1 MSRSTDE
8 KERPTVAGRRHNA
21 NMGARLGILTI
32 LLALGSASAAQ
43 TPSPAPP
50 RDERLAESELAAI
63 ADGWSAFM
71 RGDLAR
77 AGQRAADI
85 RARDPRNVHALLL
98 GVEVEIA
105 RAGARAALAHYESW
119 LAERSLDDAFAL
131 RRIAR
136 AVLFETTRGSDPS
149 ARIEALSA
157 LAAAGDPKAHDA
169 ANAALIQGAM
179 SGGIPETRV
188 LAASGQ
194 ANAIKRLSEDLQS
207 PIGNKLAIVD
217 SLVKSGKPEVVQ
229 PLVIM
234 LRDARPEHRA
244 AAADGLGKL
253 GARDQIPA
261 LRSMF
266 ESPTSTPIEQIKAA
280 GALLRLNDDTG
291 YPRLLEL
298 LRSQVPDVR
307 RASARALETRRDAA
321 WMSVVR
327 ELALDPDAGVRL
339 EALQLLAPYDRDAA
353 GTSLERLM
361 SDPNIAVREEALRI
375 YVAQIANDFVTLRG
389 LLKSPD
395 AVARAIA
402 ARRVLELTR

>member
-1 MSRSTDE
+1 MR
-8 KERPTVAGRRHNA
+8 
-21 NMGARLGILTI
+21 ARLTLLIVLTAVTATTAQQGPPI
-32 LLALGSASAAQ
+32 SSSRPEWIADQDAL
-43 TPSPAPP
+43 
-50 RDERLAESELAAI
+50 AI
-63 ADGWSAFM
+63 ADGWTALAKH
-71 RGDLAR
+71 DVAR
-77 AGQRAADI
+77 AGARAAEV
-85 RARDPRNVHALLL
+85 RGRDPRNVHALLL

-105 RAGARAALAHYESW
+105 RAGAGAALAHYESW
-119 LAERSLDDAFAL
+119 LAGRSLDDAFAL

-136 AVLFETTRGSDPS
+136 ALLFEATRGSDPS

-157 LAAAGDPKAHDA
+157 LAAAGDPQAHDA

-179 SGGIPETRV
+179 NGGIAETRV
-188 LAASGQ
+188 LAAGGS

-207 PIGNKLAIVD
+207 PIGNKLAIVE

-253 GARDQIPA
+253 GAKDQIPA
-261 LRSMF
+261 LRSML

-280 GALLRLNDDTG
+280 GALLHLNDDTG

-298 LRSQVPDVR
+298 LRSPVPDVR

-339 EALQLLAPYDRDAA
+339 EALELLAPYDRDAA
-353 GTSLERLM
+353 GASLERLM
-361 SDPNIAVREEALRI
+361 SDPNIAVREQALRI
-375 YVAQIANDFVTLRG
+375 YVAQVAGDFATFRG
-389 LLKSPD
+389 LFRSPD